1 CKLIIIFIIFFSALQ
16 PVIAQINAGF
26 VSGIWYSKNP
36 FFIGEIVRIY
46 VGIQNRSG
54 FDITGTVE
62 FYDNDT
68 LVRSTNVS
76 IINEQ
81 LIEAWTDHTFVY
93 GDHEI
98 KVQLAKTYIHEIGK
112 PPRGVDL
119 GNKFLNISNAF
130 GMTFFVDKDSDN
142 DGIGDREDPDVDG
155 DGLLNDEEEKI
166 GTDPLNPDTDGDG
179 MLDGEDPFPLI
190 PGSKDQP
197 KQQDKIPDLLT
208 NKVEKNKQVINE
220 EAKPVTDRIANFLEK
235 KAKPVTDR
243 IANFLE
249 KKAKPVTDRI
259 ANFLEKRLEE
269 KKKNLFDISISPA
282 MKNNTSA
289 LFLIKAKILFFN
301 IGIFIIKHW
310 LGILILLIVLAI
322 YKKIKKRA

>member
-1 CKLIIIFIIFFSALQ
+1 MVEKIMKKFFCKLIIIFIIFFSALQ

-235 KAKPVTDR
+235 
-243 IANFLE
+243 
-249 KKAKPVTDRI
+249 
-259 ANFLEKRLEE
+259 RLEE